1 MLSPATSSIAF
12 NGCRNLPSLRLE
24 LQTPEALKPGAIS
37 AAGKVKSCKL
47 TTAERS
53 FICGQERS
61 KAKKAALTGH
71 RGKDDGFFMAD
82 SQLGPCHRAPA
93 PPGRLIPPP
102 RNQRKACAA
111 GQDVQH
117 QQDMATGI

>member
-1 MLSPATSSIAF
+1 MLGKLNPANSQQ
-12 NGCRNLPSLRLE
+12 LRDL
-24 LQTPEALKPGAIS
+24 
-37 AAGKVKSCKL
+37 
-47 TTAERS
+47 S
-53 FICGQERS
+53 FV
-61 KAKKAALTGH
+61 AKRDPRPKKQLSQDIGE
-71 RGKDDGFFMAD
+71 KMMVFFMAD